1 MAVLLIAED
10 EKDMQNIIVDFM
22 KQGGHSCILANDG
35 VEALSILENN
45 TVDLIIL
52 DIMMPR
58 LDGFTV
64 CKFARN
70 ICDVPIIFLTAKGEE
85 MTNSKAINMVQMIMS
100 PNPLVPKYC

>member
-22 KQGGHSCILANDG
+22 QQGGHSCILANDG

-64 CKFARN
+64 CNLRGIYAMYPLFFLLPKAR
-70 ICDVPIIFLTAKGEE
+70 K

>member
-45 TVDLIIL
+45 TDRKSV
-52 DIMMPR
+52 
-58 LDGFTV
+58 V
-64 CKFARN
+64 
-70 ICDVPIIFLTAKGEE
+70 
-85 MTNSKAINMVQMIMS
+85 
-100 PNPLVPKYC
+100 

>member
-1 MAVLLIAED
+1 
-10 EKDMQNIIVDFM
+10 MQNIIVDFM

-52 DIMMPR
+52 DIMMPQ

-64 CKFARN
+64 CKFAR
-70 ICDVPIIFLTAKGEE
+70 IYAMYPLFFLLPKARKT
-85 MTNSKAINMVQMIMS
+85 TNSKAMNMVQMIMS

>member
-22 KQGGHSCILANDG
+22 QQGGHSCILANDG

-58 LDGFTV
+58 LFP
-64 CKFARN
+64 
-70 ICDVPIIFLTAKGEE
+70 VPERLSHER
-85 MTNSKAINMVQMIMS
+85 AIPIRLSVGADS
-100 PNPLVPKYC
+100 G

>member
-45 TVDLIIL
+45 TVDKINRIVFQNGKCLYSII
-52 DIMMPR
+52 
-58 LDGFTV
+58 
-64 CKFARN
+64 
-70 ICDVPIIFLTAKGEE
+70 
-85 MTNSKAINMVQMIMS
+85 S
-100 PNPLVPKYC
+100 

>member
-22 KQGGHSCILANDG
+22 QQGGHSCILANDG

-70 ICDVPIIFLTAKGEE
+70 ICAHYF
-85 MTNSKAINMVQMIMS
+85 S
-100 PNPLVPKYC
+100 YCQRRRK

>member
-52 DIMMPR
+52 DIYDATIR
-58 LDGFTV
+58 W
-64 CKFARN
+64 
-70 ICDVPIIFLTAKGEE
+70 I
-85 MTNSKAINMVQMIMS
+85 
-100 PNPLVPKYC
+100 YCM

>member
-22 KQGGHSCILANDG
+22 QQGGHSCILANDG

-52 DIMMPR
+52 DIMNATIR
-58 LDGFTV
+58 W
-64 CKFARN
+64 
-70 ICDVPIIFLTAKGEE
+70 I
-85 MTNSKAINMVQMIMS
+85 
-100 PNPLVPKYC
+100 YCM

>member
-22 KQGGHSCILANDG
+22 KRGGHSCILANDG

-52 DIMMPR
+52 GQHRINAKNR
-58 LDGFTV
+58 
-64 CKFARN
+64 
-70 ICDVPIIFLTAKGEE
+70 IIQWVPNENCE
-85 MTNSKAINMVQMIMS
+85 
-100 PNPLVPKYC
+100 